1 LSTKWGYVSN
11 IRQGGEGDTM
21 NTPGNYSMLNTKKKS
36 IPLSGRDILLAAL
49 SGIMLTAS
57 FPPGKLSFLAWFALV
72 PLLKSLDNKSPSPA
86 FRLGLITGV
95 AHYLSLLYWI
105 VVVLGHYGNLN
116 IVVSFLIL
124 ILLCLY
130 LSLYPAIFSSL
141 TTYLQ
146 GSRLDLIIMAGFWV
160 GLEYIRSKL
169 LTGFPW
175 CFLGHT
181 QYEHLYVIQI
191 ADICGVYGLSFLIVL
206 SNGII
211 CWLLFMSHERRSS
224 LLKWQIFIAAL
235 MAGSTFLYAHY
246 SLSEERS
253 VKKSGQSIKVLIVQ
267 GNIDQS
273 VKWDPAY
280 QEKTMESYIRLT
292 RTARDFRP
300 GLIVWPE
307 TALPFFFQDNVEFSP
322 RVLSLAMESCAP
334 LVFGSPA
341 YKRTSGITRYYN
353 RAYLLTPDDQPI
365 KYYDKVHLVPFG
377 EYVPLGKVLAFV
389 NRLVPAAGD
398 FDVGDKVAP
407 LKHEGLSAGI
417 LICFEVIF
425 PELARA
431 HARKGANILVNLTND
446 AWFGMTSAP
455 YQHLSMAVFRSVENR
470 LPTIRAA
477 NTGFSAFISPQGEI
491 LAQSDLF
498 TEAVLKAPVDISEST
513 LSFYTRYG
521 DLFPILLLFISL
533 IKVFHCLWRRKGIE

>member
-1 LSTKWGYVSN
+1 
-11 IRQGGEGDTM
+11 M
-21 NTPGNYSMLNTKKKS
+21 NAPGKYTIVNTKEKR
-36 IPLSGRDILLAAL
+36 IPLSGRDILLAVL

-57 FPPGKLSFLAWFALV
+57 FPPGNLSFLAWFALV

-86 FRLGLITGV
+86 FRLGLITGM
-95 AHYLSLLYWI
+95 AHYLTLLYWI

-116 IVVSFLIL
+116 IVVSFIPL

-130 LSLYPAIFSSL
+130 LALYSGLFSSL
-141 TTYLQ
+141 TTYLG
-146 GSRLDLIIMAGFWV
+146 GSRLDLIFMAGFWV

-175 CFLGHT
+175 CLLGYS

-191 ADICGVYGLSFLIVL
+191 ADICGVYGLSFLIIF
-206 SNGII
+206 SNGLIY
-211 CWLLFMSHERRSS
+211 WLLFMYHERRSS
-224 LLKWQIFIAAL
+224 LLKWQVLIAVL
-235 MAGSTFLYAHY
+235 MAGSTFAYAHY
-246 SLSEERS
+246 RLTGDLSGGKSRKS
-253 VKKSGQSIKVLIVQ
+253 VNAVIIQ

-280 QEKTMESYIRLT
+280 QEETMATYLRLT
-292 RTARDFRP
+292 RTGLDFRP

-307 TALPFFFQDNVEFSP
+307 TALPFFFQDNVKFSP
-322 RVLSLAMESCAP
+322 RVLSFAMESGAP

-341 YKRTSGITRYYN
+341 YKRVSGMTRYYN

-365 KYYDKVHLVPFG
+365 NYYDKVHLVPFG
-377 EYVPLGKVLAFV
+377 EYVPLGRFLSFV
-389 NRLVPAAGD
+389 YRLVPAAGD

-455 YQHLSMAVFRSVENR
+455 YQHLSMTVCRSVENR
-470 LPTIRAA
+470 LPTIRSA
-477 NTGFSAFISPQGEI
+477 NTGFSAFISPRGEI
-491 LAQSDLF
+491 LKKSNLF
-498 TEAVLKAPVDISEST
+498 TEAVLRGSVDTSGSALT
-513 LSFYTRYG
+513 FYARYG
-521 DLFPILLLFISL
+521 DLFALSLLVISL
-533 IKVFHCLWRRKGIE
+533 IKVFYCLWRRRGK

>member
-1 LSTKWGYVSN
+1 
-11 IRQGGEGDTM
+11 M
-21 NTPGNYSMLNTKKKS
+21 NAPGKYTIVNTKEKR
-36 IPLSGRDILLAAL
+36 IPLSGRDILLAVL

-57 FPPGKLSFLAWFALV
+57 FPPGNLSFLAWFALV

-86 FRLGLITGV
+86 FRLGLITGM
-95 AHYLSLLYWI
+95 AHYLTLLYWI

-116 IVVSFLIL
+116 IVVSFIPL

-130 LSLYPAIFSSL
+130 LALYSGLFSSL
-141 TTYLQ
+141 TTYLG
-146 GSRLDLIIMAGFWV
+146 GSRLDLIFMAGFWV

-175 CFLGHT
+175 CLLGYS

-191 ADICGVYGLSFLIVL
+191 ADICGVYGLSFLIIF
-206 SNGII
+206 SNGLIY
-211 CWLLFMSHERRSS
+211 WLLFMHHERRSS
-224 LLKWQIFIAAL
+224 LLKWQVLIAVL
-235 MAGSTFLYAHY
+235 MAGSTFAYAHY
-246 SLSEERS
+246 RLTGDLSGGKSRKS
-253 VKKSGQSIKVLIVQ
+253 VNAVIIQ

-280 QEKTMESYIRLT
+280 QEETVATYLRLT
-292 RTARDFRP
+292 HTGLDFRP

-307 TALPFFFQDNVEFSP
+307 AALPFFFQDNVKFSP
-322 RVLSLAMESCAP
+322 RVLSFAVESGAP

-341 YKRTSGITRYYN
+341 YKRVSGMTRYYN

-377 EYVPLGKVLAFV
+377 EYVPLGRFLSFV

-407 LKHEGLSAGI
+407 LKHEGLSTGI

-455 YQHLSMAVFRSVENR
+455 YQHLSMTVFRSVENR

-477 NTGFSAFISPQGEI
+477 NTGFSAFISPRGEI
-491 LAQSDLF
+491 LKKSNLF
-498 TEAVLKAPVDISEST
+498 TEAVLRGSVDTSGSALT
-513 LSFYTRYG
+513 FYARYG
-521 DLFPILLLFISL
+521 DLFALSLLVISL
-533 IKVFHCLWRRKGIE
+533 IKVFYCLWHRRGK

>member
-1 LSTKWGYVSN
+1 
-11 IRQGGEGDTM
+11 
-21 NTPGNYSMLNTKKKS
+21 MLKTKKKR
-36 IPLSGRDILLAAL
+36 IPLSRRDILLAFL

-57 FPPGKLSFLAWFALV
+57 FPPGRLSVLAWFALV

-95 AHYLSLLYWI
+95 AHYLTLLYWI

-116 IVVSFLIL
+116 IVVSFVIL

-130 LSLYPAIFSSL
+130 LALYPAIFSSL
-141 TTYLQ
+141 TTYLR
-146 GSRLDLIIMAGFWV
+146 GSRLDLIFMAGFWV

-191 ADICGVYGLSFLIVL
+191 ADICGVYGLSFLIIL

-211 CWLLFMSHERRSS
+211 CRLLFMRHEGRSS
-224 LLKWQIFIAAL
+224 LLKWQIPIAVL
-235 MAGSTFLYAHY
+235 IAGSTFSYAHY
-246 SLSEERS
+246 RLSGERS
-253 VKKSGQSIKVLIVQ
+253 IKQSGQNVNTVIVQ

-280 QEKTMESYIRLT
+280 QEKTMAKYLRLT
-292 RTARDFRP
+292 RSARDFGP

-307 TALPFFFQDNVEFSP
+307 TALPFFFQDNVRFSP
-322 RVLSLAMESCAP
+322 SVFSLAIKSGAP

-341 YKRTSGITRYYN
+341 YKRGSGMTRYYN
-353 RAYLLTPDDQPI
+353 RAYLLTPDDRPI
-365 KYYDKVHLVPFG
+365 TYYDKVHLVPFG
-377 EYVPLGKVLAFV
+377 EYVPLGRFLAFV
-389 NRLVPAAGD
+389 SRLVPAAGD

-477 NTGFSAFISPQGEI
+477 NTGFSAFISPRGEI

-498 TEAVLKAPVDISEST
+498 TEAVLKAPVDISEHT
-513 LSFYTRYG
+513 LSFYARYG
-521 DLFPILLLFISL
+521 DLFAVLLLFLSL
-533 IKVFHCLWRRKGIE
+533 IKIFYCLWRRKGRDR

>member
-1 LSTKWGYVSN
+1 M
-11 IRQGGEGDTM
+11 IRENM
-21 NTPGNYSMLNTKKKS
+21 NAPGKYTIVNTKEKR
-36 IPLSGRDILLAAL
+36 IPLSGRDILLAVL
-49 SGIMLTAS
+49 SGFTLTAS

-86 FRLGLITGV
+86 FRLGLVTGM
-95 AHYLSLLYWI
+95 AHYLTLLYWI

-116 IVVSFLIL
+116 IVVSFVIL

-130 LSLYPAIFSSL
+130 LALYPAIFSSL
-141 TTYLQ
+141 STYL
-146 GSRLDLIIMAGFWV
+146 GGYRLDLIFMAGFWV
-160 GLEYIRSKL
+160 GLEYIRSKI

-191 ADICGVYGLSFLIVL
+191 ADICGVYGLSFLIIL
-206 SNGII
+206 ANGII
-211 CWLLFMSHERRSS
+211 YWLLFMQNERRSS
-224 LLKWQIFIAAL
+224 LLKWQILIAVL
-235 MAGSTFLYAHY
+235 MAGSTFAYGHY
-246 SLSEERS
+246 RLSEERS
-253 VKKSGQSIKVLIVQ
+253 VKQSGQSVNTVIIQ

-280 QEKTMESYIRLT
+280 QEKTMNTYLRLT
-292 RTARDFRP
+292 RTVLDFSP

-307 TALPFFFQDNVEFSP
+307 TALPFFFQDNVKFSP
-322 RVLSLAMESCAP
+322 RVLSLAMESRAP
-334 LVFGSPA
+334 LIFGSPA
-341 YKRTSGITRYYN
+341 YKRVSGMTRYYN
-353 RAYLLTPDDQPI
+353 RAYLLTPDNQPI
-365 KYYDKVHLVPFG
+365 KYYDKAHLVPFG
-377 EYVPLGKVLAFV
+377 EYVPLGRFLTFV

-398 FDVGDKVAP
+398 FDVGDKIIP
-407 LKHEGLSAGI
+407 LKHEGLSAGV

-477 NTGFSAFISPQGEI
+477 NTGFSAFISPRGEI

-513 LSFYTRYG
+513 LPLYARYG
-521 DLFPILLLFISL
+521 DMFALSLLFISL
-533 IKVFHCLWRRKGIE
+533 IKIFYCLWRRKGK

>member
-1 LSTKWGYVSN
+1 
-11 IRQGGEGDTM
+11 
-21 NTPGNYSMLNTKKKS
+21 MLNTKDKR

-49 SGIMLTAS
+49 SGLMLTAS
-57 FPPGKLSFLAWFALV
+57 FPPGKLSLLAWFALV

-86 FRLGLITGV
+86 FRLGLITGM
-95 AHYLSLLYWI
+95 AHYMTLLYWI
-105 VVVLGHYGNLN
+105 VIVLGHYGNLN
-116 IVVSFLIL
+116 TVVSFVIL

-130 LSLYPAIFSSL
+130 LALYPAIFSSL
-141 TTYLQ
+141 TTYLR
-146 GSRLDLIIMAGFWV
+146 GSRLDLILMAGFWV

-191 ADICGVYGLSFLIVL
+191 ADICGVYGLSFLIIL

-211 CWLLFMSHERRSS
+211 CWLLFMRHEKRGN
-224 LLKWQIFIAAL
+224 LLKWQILIAVI
-235 MAGSTFLYAHY
+235 MVGSTFSYAHY
-246 SLSEERS
+246 RLSEEVP
-253 VKKSGQSIKVLIVQ
+253 VKKSGQSVNTVIVQ

-280 QEKTMESYIRLT
+280 QEKTMAKYLRLT
-292 RTARDFRP
+292 RSTRDFRP

-307 TALPFFFQDNVEFSP
+307 TAIPFFFQDNVKFSP
-322 RVLSLAMESCAP
+322 CVLSLVMKSGAP
-334 LVFGSPA
+334 LIFGSPA
-341 YKRTSGITRYYN
+341 YKRVSGITRYYN

-377 EYVPLGKVLAFV
+377 EYVPLGRFLAFV

-398 FDVGDKVAP
+398 FDMGDKVAP

-417 LICFEVIF
+417 LICFEIIF

-477 NTGFSAFISPQGEI
+477 NTGFSAFISPRGEI

-498 TEAVLKAPVDISEST
+498 TEAVLKVSVDISEPT
-513 LSFYTRYG
+513 LSFYSRYG
-521 DLFPILLLFISL
+521 DFFVILLLFMSL
-533 IKVFHCLWRRKGIE
+533 IKIFYCLWRRRGEQGYCLK

>member
-1 LSTKWGYVSN
+1 
-11 IRQGGEGDTM
+11 M
-21 NTPGNYSMLNTKKKS
+21 NAPGKYTIVNTKEKR
-36 IPLSGRDILLAAL
+36 IPLSGRDILLAVL

-57 FPPGKLSFLAWFALV
+57 FPPGNLSFLAWFALV

-86 FRLGLITGV
+86 FRLGLITGM
-95 AHYLSLLYWI
+95 AHYLTLLYWI

-116 IVVSFLIL
+116 IVVSFIPL

-130 LSLYPAIFSSL
+130 LALYSGLFSSL
-141 TTYLQ
+141 TTYLG
-146 GSRLDLIIMAGFWV
+146 GSRLDLIFMAGFWV

-175 CFLGHT
+175 CLLGYS

-191 ADICGVYGLSFLIVL
+191 ADICGVYGLSFLIIF
-206 SNGII
+206 SNGLIY
-211 CWLLFMSHERRSS
+211 WLLFMHHERRSS
-224 LLKWQIFIAAL
+224 LLKWQVLIAVL
-235 MAGSTFLYAHY
+235 MAGSTFAYAHY
-246 SLSEERS
+246 RLTGDLSGGKSRKS
-253 VKKSGQSIKVLIVQ
+253 VNAVIIQ

-280 QEKTMESYIRLT
+280 QEETMATYLRLT
-292 RTARDFRP
+292 RTGLDFRP

-307 TALPFFFQDNVEFSP
+307 TALPFFFQDNVKFSP
-322 RVLSLAMESCAP
+322 RVLSFAMESGAP

-341 YKRTSGITRYYN
+341 YKRVSGMTRYYN

-365 KYYDKVHLVPFG
+365 NYYDKVHLVPFG
-377 EYVPLGKVLAFV
+377 EYVPLGRFLSFV
-389 NRLVPAAGD
+389 YRLVPAAGD

-455 YQHLSMAVFRSVENR
+455 YQHLSMTVFRSVENR

-477 NTGFSAFISPQGEI
+477 NTGFSAFISPRGEI
-491 LAQSDLF
+491 LKKSNLF
-498 TEAVLKAPVDISEST
+498 TEAVLRGSVDTSGSALT
-513 LSFYTRYG
+513 FYARYG
-521 DLFPILLLFISL
+521 DLFALSLLVISL
-533 IKVFHCLWRRKGIE
+533 IKVFYCLWHRRDRDVIAQ

>member
-1 LSTKWGYVSN
+1 MDAPGKYRILN
-11 IRQGGEGDTM
+11 I
-21 NTPGNYSMLNTKKKS
+21 KKKR
-36 IPLSGRDILLAAL
+36 IPLSGRDILLAVL
-49 SGIMLTAS
+49 SGIMLTAA
-57 FPPGKLSFLAWFALV
+57 FPPGRLSFLAWFALV

-86 FRLGLITGV
+86 FRLGLITGM
-95 AHYLSLLYWI
+95 AHYLTLLYWI

-116 IVVSFLIL
+116 IVFSFVPL

-130 LSLYPAIFSSL
+130 LALYPGLFSSL
-141 TTYLQ
+141 TTYLG
-146 GSRLDLIIMAGFWV
+146 GSRLDLILMAGFWV
-160 GLEYIRSKL
+160 GLEYIRSRL

-175 CFLGHT
+175 CLLGYS

-191 ADICGVYGLSFLIVL
+191 ADIFGVYGLSFLIIF
-206 SNGII
+206 SNGLIY
-211 CWLLFMSHERRSS
+211 WLLFMHHERRSS
-224 LLKWQIFIAAL
+224 LLKWHILIAVL
-235 MAGSTFLYAHY
+235 MAGSTFAYAHY
-246 SLSEERS
+246 RLSGERS
-253 VKKSGQSIKVLIVQ
+253 VKQSGQNVNSVIVQ

-280 QEKTMESYIRLT
+280 QEKTLAAYLRLT
-292 RTARDFRP
+292 RAARDFVP

-307 TALPFFFQDNVEFSP
+307 TALPFFFQDNVKFSP
-322 RVLSLAMESCAP
+322 RVLSLAMESGTP
-334 LVFGSPA
+334 LIFGSPA
-341 YKRTSGITRYYN
+341 YKRVSGMTRYYN

-377 EYVPLGKVLAFV
+377 EYVPLGKLLSFV
-389 NRLVPAAGD
+389 KRLVPAAGD
-398 FDVGDKVAP
+398 FYVGDKIAP
-407 LKHEGLSAGI
+407 LQHGELSAGI

-455 YQHLSMAVFRSVENR
+455 YQHLSMSVFRSVENR
-470 LPTIRAA
+470 LSTIRAA

-498 TEAVLKAPVDISEST
+498 TEEFLKGSVDISGSAMT
-513 LSFYTRYG
+513 FYARYG
-521 DLFPILLLFISL
+521 DLFALSLLVISL
-533 IKVFHCLWRRKGIE
+533 IKIFYCLWRRRGRD